1 MSLPVTLLSISQTF
15 YHSTRC
21 VVGSQDSHLS
31 LNDDAKV
38 MPFSASVNTKRTFFT
53 KKATFL
59 DLNQRNCVRTQS
71 QKCNF
76 FAFNVIQLT
85 KPAFK
90 KFNNGTVYD
99 KQLKNGPLLDVFSVK
114 KAQFIR

>member
-21 VVGSQDSHLS
+21 VVGGQDSHLS

-38 MPFSASVNTKRTFFT
+38 MPFSASVNTKRSFFT

-85 KPAFK
+85 KPAF
-90 KFNNGTVYD
+90 NNGTVYD
-99 KQLKNGPLLDVFSVK
+99 KQLKNSPHLGVFSVK